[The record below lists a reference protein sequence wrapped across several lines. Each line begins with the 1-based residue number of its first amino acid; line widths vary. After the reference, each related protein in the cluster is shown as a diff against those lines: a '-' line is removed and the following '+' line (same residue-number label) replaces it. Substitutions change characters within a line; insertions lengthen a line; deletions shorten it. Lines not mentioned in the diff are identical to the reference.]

1 MFETFA
7 LWLHD
12 DTFSMAYILV
22 LMAVMVVPMVL
33 LARWYH
39 GNINNTEG
47 GRKLMKR
54 QNAGQVGPHSL
65 RGVADGAG
73 MVRDISA
80 GRYGE
85 DAKGMQKRVYL
96 YVLAWL
102 FAVGVL
108 AGLLITAQALYPPPG
123 VEGPTQSG
131 IGANKN

>member
-12 DTFSMAYILV
+12 DTFSKAYILV
-22 LMAVMVVPMVL
+22 LMAVMVLPMVL

-39 GNINNTEG
+39 GNITNTEG
-47 GRKLMKR
+47 GRKLMAR
-54 QNAGQVGPHSL
+54 QDAGKVRPRSL

-73 MVRDISA
+73 MAHDISA

-85 DAKGMQKRVYL
+85 HARNMQRRVYI
-96 YVLAWL
+96 YVFAWL
-102 FAVGVL
+102 LAVGVL

-123 VEGPTQSG
+123 IEAPFQSG
-131 IGANKN
+131 NGAKRN

>member
-12 DTFSMAYILV
+12 DTFSKAYILV
-22 LMAVMVVPMVL
+22 LMAVMVLPMVL

-39 GNINNTEG
+39 GNITNTEG

-54 QNAGQVGPHSL
+54 QNAGQVRPRSL

-73 MVRDISA
+73 MAHDISA

-85 DAKGMQKRVYL
+85 HARNMQRRVYI
-96 YVLAWL
+96 YVLRVVARRRCPRRSPDHGAG
-102 FAVGVL
+102 AVSAARHRSSDPVR
-108 AGLLITAQALYPPPG
+108 
-123 VEGPTQSG
+123 
-131 IGANKN
+131 